1 MKALKLILIIQ
12 FIVTSLFPNN
22 YNFNFGDKNNKK
34 GYISIKE
41 NSIYNEKT
49 QYGYDF
55 KTKQNGNDPFFFSV
69 KLPEGNYLVKV
80 LLGSDKYETITT
92 IKAESRRLMTANI
105 KTARGKTAS
114 HEFVINIRTPEISPS
129 QSIKIKEREKAKL
142 NWDEKLTLEFNG
154 IHPSVL
160 SIQIKPV
167 IIPTVFLAGNSTVVD
182 QDEEPWCGWGQMLP
196 LFLNTKIAVANYA
209 ESGESASSFISSQRF
224 AKIMSVL
231 KKGDYLFI
239 EFGHNDQKL
248 KGEYSGPFG
257 IYKKNLTYMIDETLR
272 KGGIPVLVTPMNR
285 RKFDENNKVINTLGD
300 YPEAVKQVAKERN
313 VSYIDLNNMTKIMYE
328 AWGSEES
335 KKAFVHYPRGSFPG
349 QTNDLEDDTH
359 CNNFGGYEICKCIID
374 GIISNKISL
383 KKFIRNRVQAFDP
396 AKPDHFITFS
406 VPATPFSSALK
417 PEGN

>member
-1 MKALKLILIIQ
+1 MKTLKLIFITQ
-12 FIVTSLFPNN
+12 FITISLFPNN
-22 YNFNFGDKNNKK
+22 YKFCFGDKNKRN
-34 GYISIKE
+34 GYINIKE
-41 NSIYNEKT
+41 NSIYNEQT

-92 IKAESRRLMTANI
+92 IKAESRRLMTNNV
-105 KTARGKTAS
+105 KTAKGKTVT
-114 HEFVINIRTPEISPS
+114 HQFVVNIRTPEISPT

-160 SIQIKPV
+160 SIQIKPI
-167 IIPTVFLAGNSTVVD
+167 IIPTIFLAGNSTVVD

-209 ESGESASSFISSQRF
+209 ESGESASSFISSFRF

-248 KGEYSGPFG
+248 KGYNSGPFG
-257 IYKKNLTYMIDETLR
+257 IYKNNLTYMINETLR

-285 RKFDENNKVINTLGD
+285 RKFDENNKIINTLGD
-300 YPEAVKQVAKERN
+300 YPEAVRQVANERN
-313 VSYIDLNNMTKIMYE
+313 IHYIDLNNMTKLMYE
-328 AWGSEES
+328 AWGPEES
-335 KKAFVHYPRGSFPG
+335 KKAFVHYPRGSFSG
-349 QTNDLEDDTH
+349 QINDLEDDTH
-359 CNNFGGYEICKCIID
+359 CNNFGGYQICKCIVT
-374 GIISNKISL
+374 GIINNRINL
-383 KKFIRNRVQAFDP
+383 KKYFRNTVQTFDP